1 MVKPLK
7 NSRKAE
13 VLMREAEIDFNI
25 KNFNKCASA
34 SYFSTRKALEQLLI
48 KMKTPIP
55 KRDDKLANILKHMGY
70 ENEGKL
76 LLRLYE
82 LRKKADYD
90 DKEISENEAKEA
102 LETAK
107 YLIEL
112 IKTLMRNI
120 TNSVSEKY
128 NT

>member
-1 MVKPLK
+1 VKQLK
-7 NSRKAE
+7 NSKKSE
-13 VLMREAEIDFNI
+13 ILLHEAETDFNI

-34 SYFSTRKALEQLLI
+34 SYFSVRKTLEQLLI
-48 KMKTPIP
+48 QMKILIP

-70 ENEGKL
+70 ENEAKL

-90 DKEISENEAKEA
+90 DKEISHDEAKEA

-107 YLIEL
+107 HLIKL
-112 IKTLMRNI
+112 IKTLAKR
-120 TNSVSEKY
+120 Y
-128 NT
+128 N